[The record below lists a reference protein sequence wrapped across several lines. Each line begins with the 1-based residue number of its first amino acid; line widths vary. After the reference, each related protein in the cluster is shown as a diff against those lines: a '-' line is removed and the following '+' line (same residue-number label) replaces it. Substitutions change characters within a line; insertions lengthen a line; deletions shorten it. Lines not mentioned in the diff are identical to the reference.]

1 MKSPS
6 FLSVSEVEKVCYI
19 RLNRP
24 DVRNAFNPE
33 MIAELTEIFSTM
45 SKRKDLAAAVLMGE
59 GKVFCAGADLQWM
72 KMMVNY
78 TFEENK
84 VDAQELFHMFE
95 TVAVCGVPVV
105 SLVHGAA
112 YGGAIG
118 LVACC
123 DYVIAEA
130 STDFCFSEVKLGIA
144 PAVISSFILRKCSL
158 AKVMPWMICGENFQA
173 SDARDMGLVTRVCND
188 GEGAVQLA
196 SVLATFKQCGPEAVR
211 ETKKLLNEVKTLSW
225 QEQKERT
232 SKVIADRRISSEGQE
247 GLKSFLEKRQ
257 PFWRQS

>member
-1 MKSPS
+1 MKAPS
-6 FLSVSEVEKVCYI
+6 FLSVSEVENVCYV

-33 MIAELTEIFSTM
+33 MIDELTETFSRVG
-45 SKRKDLAAAVLMGE
+45 KRKDLIALVLMGE

-84 VDAQELFHMFE
+84 IDAQTLFRMFE
-95 TVAVCGVPVV
+95 AVTFCGLPVISV
-105 SLVHGAA
+105 VHGAA

-118 LVACC
+118 LVACS
-123 DYVIAEA
+123 DYVIAET

-144 PAVISSFILRKCSL
+144 PAVVSSFILRKCSL
-158 AKVMPWMICGENFQA
+158 AHVMPAMLSGENFQT
-173 SDARDMGLVTRVCND
+173 SDAKTMGLVTRICGD
-188 GEGAVQLA
+188 GEGPQQLA
-196 SVLATFKQCGPEAVR
+196 SVIAMFKQCGPEALR

-225 QEQKERT
+225 QEQAERT

-257 PFWRQS
+257 PSWRQS